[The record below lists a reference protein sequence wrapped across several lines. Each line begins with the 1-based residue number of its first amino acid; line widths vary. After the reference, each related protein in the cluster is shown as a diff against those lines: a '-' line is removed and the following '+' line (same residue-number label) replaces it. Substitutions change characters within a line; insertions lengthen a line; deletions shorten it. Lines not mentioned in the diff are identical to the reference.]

1 MDPFCL
7 IPGILFLQ
15 SGALD
20 ESVLT
25 DRNETRELFCDA
37 VKQCAEKCEQLQAE
51 ERRHKLNVM
60 LISDAE
66 FPTLDHKT
74 IIFPLKC

>member
-1 MDPFCL
+1 ML
-7 IPGILFLQ
+7 LFLQ
-15 SGALD
+15 SGPLD

-25 DRNETRELFCDA
+25 DRNETRGLFCEA

-60 LISDAE
+60 NISNEE
-66 FPTLDHKT
+66 FPT
-74 IIFPLKC
+74 

>member
-1 MDPFCL
+1 MY
-7 IPGILFLQ
+7 LQ

-25 DRNETRELFCDA
+25 DRNETRGLFCEA

-60 LISDAE
+60 LISNEE
-66 FPTLDHKT
+66 FPTLDHRT
-74 IIFPLKC
+74 IAHMKCLSM